1 MPAGIAGTGSSHRET
16 HQYLS
21 WNQSLF
27 SLLLKVVEVSIETV
41 CSLFSILTSLL
52 FLVQAKAKVQIARCN
67 LYMSNTLPTMGIGRG
82 VKIR

>member
-16 HQYLS
+16 KQDVS

-52 FLVQAKAKVQIARCN
+52 FLVQTKAKVQIARCN
-67 LYMSNTLPTMGIGRG
+67 LYMSNNLPTMGIGRG